1 MGSEGPTRKAR
12 SSSWRRRTGMKQVNA
27 ASLQV
32 GTVAVLLGAIG
43 MVSLGKAVFL
53 KPPLGVVS
61 FAENLIMAAMGA
73 VMLNGRRP
81 ALRP

>member
-1 MGSEGPTRKAR
+1 M
-12 SSSWRRRTGMKQVNA
+12 
-27 ASLQV
+27 
-32 GTVAVLLGAIG
+32 AVLLGAIG

-73 VMLNGRRP
+73 VMVTGSRP